1 MTGGKVIILGDVG
14 QNFAAGMSG
23 GIAYV
28 LPTDTRQFKFQCNT
42 EMIEFETLKN
52 KEEVEEVRSLIIKHL
67 EETDSTL
74 ALNVLAKWEEM
85 IPRFVKVVPTDY
97 KVMLQKI
104 EAYREEG
111 LKTAEATL
119 KAFTAVTTKSKVVVA
134 K

>member
-1 MTGGKVIILGDVG
+1 
-14 QNFAAGMSG
+14 MSG

-28 LPTDTRQFKFQCNT
+28 LPTNIEQFKFQCNT
-42 EMIEFETLKN
+42 EMMEFESLQN
-52 KEEVEEVRSLIIKHL
+52 KQEISEVRNLIIKHL

-85 IPRFVKVVPTDY
+85 IPRIVKVVPTDY

-104 EAYREEG
+104 EAFKEEG
-111 LKTAEATL
+111 FKTEEATL
-119 KAFTAVTTKSKVVVA
+119 KAFTAVTTKSEVVVA